1 MWKLRGHRVRYV
13 RNGHTRVYSR
23 IKTVF
28 MRSPDGEPRSN
39 AVLRLVHDPL
49 YFYRIRKTRTNPQI
63 VREIDHRQTRF
74 QILRTWSMISRGIL
88 VLGDD
93 SVIGEARSD
102 RIPLSL
108 SLRDTDNRGVKPSI
122 RRIPSVSPFR
132 AKRSIQAR
140 SVRLRS
146 PSG

>member
-1 MWKLRGHRVRYV
+1 
-13 RNGHTRVYSR
+13 
-23 IKTVF
+23 
-28 MRSPDGEPRSN
+28 
-39 AVLRLVHDPL
+39 
-49 YFYRIRKTRTNPQI
+49 
-63 VREIDHRQTRF
+63 
-74 QILRTWSMISRGIL
+74 MISRGIL

-140 SVRLRS
+140 RERKTPFTERLDLSARNGGGVVTGPCRGPHTGLYHRVPRKLLVTRFPFVS
-146 PSG
+146 RKKKKKKNI